1 MPPTASGDGS
11 QQGRNTAEPLEFS
24 KAPFKELNAPRK
36 IRSVRFSLMSPQEIA
51 KCGVFHVFERNLY
64 QMPQRVPLK
73 NGILDPRMGTTDKK
87 GAECATCK
95 GKLIDCAGHF
105 GYVKLEMPVF
115 HIGYFKNIISIL
127 QQVCKECSRVMLPEE
142 ERTQFLKR
150 FRNPRLEIVPKRAL
164 SKKLADKCKR
174 CRTCY
179 HCGGAN
185 GVVKRAGASLK
196 IVHEKY
202 SKNPEL
208 MEAYMKEFEEAV
220 KHNDQL
226 KANLSR
232 VQDDLNPI
240 RVQDILSK
248 ISPQD
253 CELLDI
259 ADRPEHLILTHLPVP
274 PVCIRPSVEMDGQAG
289 SNEDDITMKLIQIIE
304 VNNVLR
310 QGLEKGLAI
319 NNLMENWDFLQIQCA
334 MYINSELPGLSAQ
347 YQGPGKPLRG
357 FVQRL
362 KGKQGRFRGNLSGKR
377 VDFSGRTVISPDPN
391 LRIDEVGVPLHI
403 AKMMTYPEVVSR
415 HNIEMIRE
423 RVRNGMNKHP
433 GANFVR
439 FKSGGTQYLKY
450 GDRRRVASEL
460 KYGDVVERHLHDG
473 DVLLF
478 NRQPSL
484 HKMSIMAHRA
494 RVMPWR
500 TLRFNECVCTPYNA
514 DFDGDE
520 MNIHCPQT
528 EEARAEAINLMSVHN
543 NLCTPKNGEILV
555 AATQDFLTASYI
567 LTARDHFLD
576 RAQVGALIAY
586 MGDALMSVDLPTPA
600 IVKPVELWTG
610 KQLFGMLIR
619 PRAADRIFVNLEVAE
634 KNYSKN
640 DNKHMC
646 PRDGYVCIQNSEI
659 MCGQLGKATLGSGN
673 KNGLF
678 YVLNSEYGS
687 ERTASCMNRVAK
699 LAARWLGT
707 RGFSVGIDDVTPGH
721 RLQDEKGKVVNR
733 GYDACDERIEAFK
746 AGTLA
751 LQPGCDAEQTL
762 EAEVLGILSTV
773 RETAG
778 NVCLDELPRHN
789 APLIMALCGSKGS
802 TINIS
807 QMVACVGQ
815 QAVGGVRPP
824 DGFAERSLPHFK
836 RGEKTPAAK
845 GFVANSFFSG
855 MRPTEFFFHTMAGRE
870 GLVDT
875 AVKTAETGYMS
886 RRLMKAL
893 EDLSLRYDGTV
904 RNSTG
909 GIVQLSYGDDGM
921 EPTEMEGADAQPVEF
936 PRLLQHVKG
945 LVPRS
950 SGPLVGEDEVRAA
963 LSRIGVSWETDGGVD
978 AAKAI
983 KGNMDVI
990 AGGRQ
995 AAAAKAVKAKKE
1007 TQSIAADP
1015 QRLASRSK
1023 ADTGKIVERKT
1034 PARRGSAAAALKV
1047 KEEKKEDEVKEAP
1060 SPPAKTARRSS
1071 RRLSGGEKEA
1081 APTEKKEPPP
1091 AQSRATRTSARGSR
1105 SGAAVAAAATAMGS
1119 PNVQTNG
1126 RASDNE
1132 DDKPAAA
1139 KGGGKKGTKL
1149 VPQSA
1154 QKSPRKTPA
1163 NVIAKPEMNA
1173 MATALNNEDGA
1184 HKIKDGMSVKFK
1196 RDLVSFARAN
1206 LVRVGEPDGHGV
1218 GVTKPQLDEF
1228 LERCVT
1234 KYRSKRIEPGSAVGA
1249 VGAQSIGEPGTQMT
1263 LKTFHFAGVASMNV
1277 TLGVP
1282 RIKEIINASKNIS
1295 TPIITASLEC
1305 NDNVKAARVVKGR
1318 VEKTTLGEVCK
1329 FIDVV
1334 FNPTACY
1341 LEVCIDPEVISMLQL
1356 DVTTESVRHALLSAP
1371 KLKLKANHVLHAG
1384 DNLLHV
1390 LPPDEESKAKAN
1402 AAQGPAAY
1410 RRALFHLQTLRT
1422 AVPNVIV
1429 QGIPSVSRAVI
1440 NDMGSGKYNL
1450 VVEGINLQAVM
1461 GVEGVKGTHTT
1472 TNHVME
1478 AERTLGIE
1486 AARSCIIKEINDTM
1500 KAHGMSIDARH
1511 SMLLADVMTYKG
1523 EVLGITR
1530 FGMAKMKDSV
1540 LMLASFEKTTD
1551 HLFDAALH
1559 GRTDT
1564 IDGVSEC
1571 IIMGI
1576 PMPVGT
1582 GMFKL
1587 RDRAMRLETLDE
1599 DEEAAAA
1606 MDEGVDA
1613 AKNSVQIT
1621 ELEEAAAG
1629 ANSNAVE
1636 LGGGGGAGRVAAGLK
1651 IESEKELILPK
1662 RPPLLLA
1669 ALMEEERKIMCGKC

>member
-1 MPPTASGDGS
+1 MTDQTAVVCPPVAGAGTTTALPP
-11 QQGRNTAEPLEFS
+11 EPLEFS
-24 KAPFKELNAPRK
+24 KAPFTELDAPRK
-36 IRSVRFSLMSPQEIA
+36 IRSVKFSLMSPTEIG

-64 QMPQRVPLK
+64 QMPQRVPLP

-87 GAECATCK
+87 GAECATCN

-115 HIGYFKNIISIL
+115 HIGYFKNVIAIL
-127 QQVCKECSRVMLPEE
+127 QQVCKTCSRVMVSQEE
-142 ERTQFLKR
+142 KAQYLRR
-150 FRNPRLEIVPKRAL
+150 FRSARLEIVPRRAL
-164 SKKLADKCKR
+164 SKKLAEKCKR
-174 CRTCY
+174 CRFCP
-179 HCGGAN
+179 HCGAAN

-208 MEAYMKEFEEAV
+208 MEQYMGEFEEAA
-220 KHNDQL
+220 KHNEQL
-226 KANLSR
+226 RANLGR

-240 RVQDILSK
+240 RALGVLRK
-248 ISPQD
+248 ISPAD
-253 CELLDI
+253 CELLDV
-259 ADRPEHLILTHLPVP
+259 ADRPEHLILTHMPVP
-274 PVCIRPSVEMDGQAG
+274 PVCIRPSVEMDGVAG
-289 SNEDDITMKLIQIIE
+289 SNEDDVTMKLIQIIE

-319 NNLMENWDFLQIQCA
+319 TNLMENWDFLQIQCA
-334 MYINSELPGLSAQ
+334 MYINSELPGLSLQ

-403 AKMMTYPEVVSR
+403 ARMMTYPEVVSR
-415 HNIEMIRE
+415 HNIEKIRE
-423 RVRNGMNKHP
+423 CVRNGMNQHP

-460 KYGDVVERHLHDG
+460 AYGDVVERHLKDG

-494 RVMPWR
+494 KVMPWR

-528 EEARAEAINLMSVHN
+528 EEARAEAVELMAVHN

-555 AATQDFLTASYI
+555 AATQDFLTSSYL
-567 LTARDHFLD
+567 LTSKDTFLD
-576 RAQVGALIAY
+576 RAMVGQCISM
-586 MGDALMSVDLPTPA
+586 MGDALLSVDLPTPA
-600 IVKPVELWTG
+600 VIKPVELWTG
-610 KQLFGMLIR
+610 KQIFGILIR
-619 PRAADRIFVNLEVAE
+619 PKASDNIFVNLEVAE
-634 KNYSKN
+634 KSYSPRSN
-640 DNKHMC
+640 TKHMC
-646 PRDGYVCIQNSEI
+646 PKDGYVCIQNSEI
-659 MCGQLGKATLGSGN
+659 LSGQLGKATLGSGN
-673 KNGLF
+673 KSGLF
-678 YVLNSEYGS
+678 YVMNSEYGS
-687 ERTASCMNRVAK
+687 HVTATVMNRVAK
-699 LAARWLGT
+699 LSARWLGQ
-707 RGFSVGIDDVTPGH
+707 RGFSVGIDDVTPGSF
-721 RLQDEKGKVVNR
+721 LKSEKAKVVKK
-733 GYDACDERIEAFK
+733 GYDDCDERIKAFEK
-746 AGTLA
+746 GTLA

-778 NVCLDELPRHN
+778 NVCLRELPKHN
-789 APLIMALCGSKGS
+789 APLTMALCGSKGS

-815 QAVGGVRPP
+815 QAVGGQRPP
-824 DGFAERSLPHFK
+824 DGFDGRSLPHFQ

-845 GFVANSFFSG
+845 GFVANSFFTG

-875 AVKTAETGYMS
+875 GVKTAETGYMS

-909 GIVQLSYGDDGM
+909 GIVQLSYGDDGL
-921 EPTEMEGADAQPVEF
+921 EPTDMEGKDASPVAFE
-936 PRLLQHVKG
+936 RLEQHVKG
-945 LVPRS
+945 LVPR
-950 SGPLVGEDEVRAA
+950 GKDLLVGETEVTQA
-963 LSRIGVSWETDGGVD
+963 LKRIGIDALVDGAPDAARAVKRDVD
-978 AAKAI
+978 A
-983 KGNMDVI
+983 V

-995 AAAAKAVKAKKE
+995 KAETEEMQGLLKKDRINSQKVKVEPKDEGGSKK
-1007 TQSIAADP
+1007 
-1015 QRLASRSK
+1015 RSRRRKGK
-1023 ADTGKIVERKT
+1023 AIVEDDDD
-1034 PARRGSAAAALKV
+1034 V
-1047 KEEKKEDEVKEAP
+1047 VDVDVVD
-1060 SPPAKTARRSS
+1060 
-1071 RRLSGGEKEA
+1071 LSGGGHTSTSGGTSTTSSSNTLSALFKHELVSYA
-1081 APTEKKEPPP
+1081 N
-1091 AQSRATRTSARGSR
+1091 SNLTRTG
-1105 SGAAVAAAATAMGS
+1105 
-1119 PNVQTNG
+1119 
-1126 RASDNE
+1126 
-1132 DDKPAAA
+1132 PA
-1139 KGGGKKGTKL
+1139 
-1149 VPQSA
+1149 
-1154 QKSPRKTPA
+1154 
-1163 NVIAKPEMNA
+1163 
-1173 MATALNNEDGA
+1173 DGNP
-1184 HKIKDGMSVKFK
+1184 S
-1196 RDLVSFARAN
+1196 S
-1206 LVRVGEPDGHGV
+1206 
-1218 GVTKPQLDEF
+1218 GVTQSQLTHF
-1228 LERCVT
+1228 LDRCVS
-1234 KYRSKRIEPGSAVGA
+1234 KYHAKRIEPGSAVGA

-1282 RIKEIINASKNIS
+1282 RIKEIINAAKNIS
-1295 TPIITASLEC
+1295 TPIITASL
-1305 NDNVKAARVVKGR
+1305 NVDDDVVAARLVKGR

-1329 FIDVV
+1329 YVHVV
-1334 FNPTACY
+1334 LHPQACY
-1341 LEVCIDPEVISMLQL
+1341 LEVRLDPEVINSLQL
-1356 DVTTESVRHALLSAP
+1356 DVTAKSVRHSLLGAS
-1371 KLKLKANHVLHAG
+1371 KLKLKPNRVLIAG
-1384 DNLLHV
+1384 NDSVHV
-1390 LPPDEESKAKAN
+1390 LPPDDEKSSSTRGS
-1402 AAQGPAAY
+1402 AAASAASGPAAH
-1410 RRALFHLQTLRT
+1410 RRALFHLQALRT

-1429 QGIPSVSRAVI
+1429 QGIPSVQRAVI
-1440 NDMGSGKYNL
+1440 NDLGKGKYNL
-1450 VVEGINLQAVM
+1450 IVEGTNLQAVM
-1461 GVEGVKGTHTT
+1461 AIAGVDGVKTT

-1551 HLFDAALH
+1551 HLFDAALR
-1559 GRTDT
+1559 GRVDT

-1582 GMFKL
+1582 GMFRLKH
-1587 RDRAMRLETLDE
+1587 RSMRLEMDDE
-1599 DEEAAAA
+1599 NEAAAA
-1606 MDEGVDA
+1606 FGENDLKDGLSEVGIQSEKTDNDTGVHG
-1613 AKNSVQIT
+1613 S
-1621 ELEEAAAG
+1621 G
-1629 ANSNAVE
+1629 AQ
-1636 LGGGGGAGRVAAGLK
+1636 RVTAGLA
-1651 IESEKELILPK
+1651 IESENLVLPK
-1662 RPPLLLA
+1662 RPALLLA
-1669 ALMEEERKIMCGKC
+1669 GM

>member
-1 MPPTASGDGS
+1 MAGDAGATTGGAPGGV
-11 QQGRNTAEPLEFS
+11 QGNPEPLEFS
-24 KAPFKELNAPRK
+24 KAPFVEVTAPRK
-36 IRSVRFSLMSPQEIA
+36 IRSVRFSLMSPQEIG

-64 QMPQRVPLK
+64 QMPQRVPLP
-73 NGILDPRMGTTDKK
+73 NGILDTRMGTTDKK

-105 GYVKLEMPVF
+105 GYIKLEMPVF
-115 HIGYFKNIISIL
+115 HIGYFKNIIAIL
-127 QQVCKECSRVMLPEE
+127 QQVCKTCSRVMLSPEE
-142 ERTQFLKR
+142 KTQYLKR
-150 FRNPRLEIVPKRAL
+150 FRNPRLEIVPRRAL
-164 SKKLADKCKR
+164 SKKLSEKCKR
-174 CRTCY
+174 CRACY
-179 HCGGAN
+179 YCGAAN

-202 SKNPEL
+202 SKNPDL
-208 MEAYMKEFEEAV
+208 MEQYMGEFEEAV
-220 KHNDQL
+220 KHNEQL
-226 KANLSR
+226 RANLGR

-240 RVQDILSK
+240 RVLGILKK
-248 ISPQD
+248 ISPTD
-253 CELLDI
+253 CELLDV

-274 PVCIRPSVEMDGQAG
+274 PVCIRPSVEMDGVAG
-289 SNEDDITMKLIQIIE
+289 SNEDDVTMKLIQIIE

-310 QGLEKGLAI
+310 QGLDKGLAI
-319 NNLMENWDFLQIQCA
+319 TNLMENWDFLQIQCA
-334 MYINSELPGLSAQ
+334 MYINSELPGLSLQ

-415 HNIEMIRE
+415 HNIESIRE
-423 RVRNGMNKHP
+423 CVRNGMNKHP

-460 KYGDVVERHLHDG
+460 KFGDVVERHLHDG

-555 AATQDFLTASYI
+555 AATQDFLTASYL
-567 LTARDHFLD
+567 LTSRDTFLD
-576 RAQVGALIAY
+576 RAEVGQIIAM

-600 IVKPVELWTG
+600 IIAPVELWTG
-610 KQLFGMLIR
+610 KQIFSVLIR
-619 PRAADRIFVNLEVAE
+619 PRVVDQVFVNLEVAE
-634 KNYSKN
+634 KQYSK
-640 DNKHMC
+640 KGRHMC
-646 PRDGYVCIQNSEI
+646 ARDGYVCIQNSEI

-673 KNGLF
+673 KAGLF

-687 ERTASCMNRVAK
+687 EVAAEAMNRVAK
-699 LAARWLGT
+699 LCARWLGQ
-707 RGFSVGIDDVTPGH
+707 RGFSIGIDDVTPGA
-721 RLQDEKGKVVNR
+721 RLSSEKARVVSE
-733 GYDACDERIEAFK
+733 GYSNCDERITAFK
-746 AGTLA
+746 KGTLA

-778 NVCLDELPRHN
+778 NVCLQELPNHN

-815 QAVGGVRPP
+815 QAVGGSRPP
-824 DGFAERSLPHFK
+824 DGFAGRSLPHFR

-845 GFVANSFFSG
+845 GFVANSFFTG

-909 GIVQLSYGDDGM
+909 GIVQLSYGDDGL
-921 EPTEMEGADAQPVEF
+921 EPTDMEGKDAQPVEF
-936 PRLLQHVKG
+936 SRLIQHVRG
-945 LVPRS
+945 LVPRA
-950 SGPLVGEDEVRAA
+950 GNPLVGEEEVRDA
-963 LSRIGVSWETDGGVD
+963 LAKIGVSLERDGAPD
-978 AAKAI
+978 
-983 KGNMDVI
+983 
-990 AGGRQ
+990 
-995 AAAAKAVKAKKE
+995 AAKAVKSNLDAIAGGRHTAAKAE
-1007 TQSIAADP
+1007 A
-1015 QRLASRSK
+1015 
-1023 ADTGKIVERKT
+1023 
-1034 PARRGSAAAALKV
+1034 
-1047 KEEKKEDEVKEAP
+1047 EVKDEAKEATL
-1060 SPPAKTARRSS
+1060 SGPPAKKTKKEAGLTKKVPVPRRERASS
-1071 RRLSGGEKEA
+1071 RAGK
-1081 APTEKKEPPP
+1081 
-1091 AQSRATRTSARGSR
+1091 
-1105 SGAAVAAAATAMGS
+1105 AVAAAAAKQG
-1119 PNVQTNG
+1119 VDIE
-1126 RASDNE
+1126 AAE
-1132 DDKPAAA
+1132 AAA
-1139 KGGGKKGTKL
+1139 AAEKPMPSTGTSRDDEDETNKNTTSMSILFKHELAQFAKSELTRRGVPDGYGGG
-1149 VPQSA
+1149 V
-1154 QKSPRKTPA
+1154 
-1163 NVIAKPEMNA
+1163 
-1173 MATALNNEDGA
+1173 TAD
-1184 HKIKDGMSVKFK
+1184 
-1196 RDLVSFARAN
+1196 
-1206 LVRVGEPDGHGV
+1206 
-1218 GVTKPQLDEF
+1218 QLTEF
-1228 LERCVT
+1228 LDRCVS

-1282 RIKEIINASKNIS
+1282 RIKEIINAAKNIS
-1295 TPIITASLEC
+1295 TPIITASLVC
-1305 NDNVKAARVVKGR
+1305 DNDVKAARLVKGR

-1329 FIDVV
+1329 YIHVV
-1334 FNPTACY
+1334 LHPQACY
-1341 LEVCIDPEVISMLQL
+1341 LEVKLDAEVIGALQL
-1356 DVTTESVRHALLSAP
+1356 DITVHSVRHSLLAAS
-1371 KLKLKANHVLHAG
+1371 KLKLKANRVLIAG
-1384 DNLLHV
+1384 GNVLHV
-1390 LPPDEESKAKAN
+1390 LPPDDGGRAAAN
-1402 AAQGPAAY
+1402 AVGPAAH
-1410 RRALFHLQTLRT
+1410 RRALFHLQALRT
-1422 AVPNVIV
+1422 AVPSVIV

-1440 NDMGSGKYNL
+1440 NDLGEGRYNL
-1450 VVEGINLQAVM
+1450 VVEGNNLQAVM
-1461 GVEGVKGTHTT
+1461 GIEGVRGTHTT

-1559 GRTDT
+1559 GRVDT

-1582 GMFKL
+1582 GMFRL
-1587 RDRAMRLETLDE
+1587 QHRSMRLEVAEDDE
-1599 DEEAAAA
+1599 AVGEGAENEGDGQGGSHAAR
-1606 MDEGVDA
+1606 
-1613 AKNSVQIT
+1613 
-1621 ELEEAAAG
+1621 
-1629 ANSNAVE
+1629 AV
-1636 LGGGGGAGRVAAGLK
+1636 GGGAGRISAGLAV
-1651 IESEKELILPK
+1651 EAETLELPK
-1662 RPPLLLA
+1662 RPPLL
-1669 ALMEEERKIMCGKC
+1669 MESVMATA

>member
-1 MPPTASGDGS
+1 MAAQPD
-11 QQGRNTAEPLEFS
+11 AEPLEFS
-24 KAPFKELNAPRK
+24 KSQFSEVTAPRK
-36 IRSVRFSLMSPQEIA
+36 IRSVRFSLMSPQEIG

-64 QMPQRVPLK
+64 QMPQRVPLT
-73 NGILDPRMGTTDKK
+73 NGILDLRMGTTDKK
-87 GAECATCK
+87 GAMCQTCK

-105 GYVKLEMPVF
+105 GYIKLEMPVF
-115 HIGYFKNIISIL
+115 HIGYFKNIIAVL
-127 QQVCKECSRVMLPEE
+127 QQVCKTCSKVMLMPEDKE
-142 ERTQFLKR
+142 QYLKR

-164 SKKLADKCKR
+164 SKKLAEKCKR
-174 CRTCY
+174 CRVCY
-179 HCGGAN
+179 HCGAAN
-185 GVVKRAGASLK
+185 GVVKRAGQSLK

-202 SKNPEL
+202 SKNPDL
-208 MEAYMKEFEEAV
+208 MEAYMGEFEEAV
-220 KHNDQL
+220 KHNEQL
-226 KANLSR
+226 RANLSR

-240 RVQDILSK
+240 RVLGILKK
-248 ISPQD
+248 ISPTD

-274 PVCIRPSVEMDGQAG
+274 PVCIRPSVEMDGVAG

-319 NNLMENWDFLQIQCA
+319 TNLMENWDFLQIQCA
-334 MYINSELPGLSAQ
+334 MYINSELPGLSLQ

-391 LRIDEVGVPLHI
+391 LRIDEVGVPMHI

-423 RVRNGMNKHP
+423 RVRNGMNRHP
-433 GANFVR
+433 GANFVK

-450 GDRRRVASEL
+450 GDRRRVAAEL
-460 KYGDVVERHLHDG
+460 KFGDVVERHLHDG

-494 RVMPWR
+494 RIMPWR
-500 TLRFNECVCTPYNA
+500 TLRFNESVCAPYNA

-528 EEARAEAINLMSVHN
+528 EEARAEAINLMGVHR

-555 AATQDFLTASYI
+555 ASTQDFLTASFL
-567 LTARDHFLD
+567 LTSRDQFLD
-576 RAQVGALIAY
+576 RAQVGLLVAY
-586 MGDALMSVDLPTPA
+586 MGDALLSVDLPTPA
-600 IVKPVELWTG
+600 IIAPVELWTG
-610 KQLFGMLIR
+610 KQIIGMLIR
-619 PRAADRIFVNLEVAE
+619 PRALDQIFVNLELGE
-634 KNYSKN
+634 KNYSKKG
-640 DNKHMC
+640 KHLC
-646 PRDGYVCIQNSEI
+646 PRDGYVCFQNSELI
-659 MCGQLGKATLGSGN
+659 CGQLGKATLGSGN
-673 KNGLF
+673 KSGLF

-687 ERTASCMNRVAK
+687 EAAAQVMNRVAK

-707 RGFSVGIDDVTPGH
+707 RGFSIGIDDVTPGS
-721 RLQDEKGKVVNR
+721 RLRREKEVVVDK
-733 GYDACDERIEAFK
+733 GYSDCDDRITEFK
-746 AGTLA
+746 KGTLT
-751 LQPGCDAEQTL
+751 LQPGCNAEQTL

-778 NVCLDELPRHN
+778 NVCLQELPRHN

-815 QAVGGVRPP
+815 QAVGGSRPP

-855 MRPTEFFFHTMAGRE
+855 LRPTEFFFHTMAGRE

-909 GIVQLSYGDDGM
+909 GIVQLQYGDDGM
-921 EPTEMEGADAQPVEF
+921 EPTDMEQKESKPVEF
-936 PRLLQHVKG
+936 SRLIQHVRG
-945 LVPRS
+945 MVPRA
-950 SGPLVGEDEVRAA
+950 GDPLVGEAEVAAA
-963 LSRIGVSWETDGGVD
+963 LAKIGVSMEADGEEVAAIAVKSNID
-978 AAKAI
+978 A
-983 KGNMDVI
+983 I
-990 AGGRQ
+990 AGGRE
-995 AAAAKAVKAKKE
+995 AAAA
-1007 TQSIAADP
+1007 
-1015 QRLASRSK
+1015 
-1023 ADTGKIVERKT
+1023 
-1034 PARRGSAAAALKV
+1034 AAARKGV
-1047 KEEKKEDEVKEAP
+1047 KEDVD
-1060 SPPAKTARRSS
+1060 T
-1071 RRLSGGEKEA
+1071 
-1081 APTEKKEPPP
+1081 
-1091 AQSRATRTSARGSR
+1091 
-1105 SGAAVAAAATAMGS
+1105 VA
-1119 PNVQTNG
+1119 
-1126 RASDNE
+1126 E
-1132 DDKPAAA
+1132 
-1139 KGGGKKGTKL
+1139 
-1149 VPQSA
+1149 
-1154 QKSPRKTPA
+1154 
-1163 NVIAKPEMNA
+1163 
-1173 MATALNNEDGA
+1173 
-1184 HKIKDGMSVKFK
+1184 
-1196 RDLVSFARAN
+1196 
-1206 LVRVGEPDGHGV
+1206 VRVGGKGRAKGDVREEARRLGANEGGGRRVKAEERAAVPMAVDSNGVDVNGVSGAEMADTSSPAIKQFIRNDEHANSTNFGTSLSVLFKYDLVTYARQELIRNCPADGYGQ
-1218 GVTKPQLDEF
+1218 GVTAAQLTEF
-1228 LERCVT
+1228 LDRCVA
-1234 KYRSKRIEPGSAVGA
+1234 KYRNKRIEPGSAVGA

-1282 RIKEIINASKNIS
+1282 RIKEIINAAKNIS
-1295 TPIITASLEC
+1295 TPIITCALVC
-1305 NDNVKAARVVKGR
+1305 DNDVKAARLVKGR

-1329 FIDVV
+1329 HIHVV
-1334 FNPTACY
+1334 LSPGAAY
-1341 LEVCIDPEVISMLQL
+1341 LEVKLDERVIRALQL
-1356 DVTTESVRHALLSAP
+1356 DVTPHTVRMALLSAS
-1371 KLKLKANHVLHAG
+1371 KLKLKPNRVLLAG
-1384 DNLLHV
+1384 GDTVHV
-1390 LPPDEESKAKAN
+1390 LPPDDGGKAAAN
-1402 AAQGPAAY
+1402 AVGAAAH
-1410 RRALFHLQTLRT
+1410 RRVLFHLQALRT
-1422 AVPNVIV
+1422 SVPGVIV

-1440 NDMGSGKYNL
+1440 NDLGQGKYNL
-1450 VVEGINLQAVM
+1450 VVEGSNLQAVM
-1461 GVEGVKGTHTT
+1461 GTEGVKGSHTT

-1486 AARSCIIKEINDTM
+1486 AARSCIIKEITTTM
-1500 KAHGMSIDARH
+1500 GAHGMTIDARH

-1582 GMFKL
+1582 GMFRL
-1587 RDRAMRLETLDE
+1587 QHRAMRLEMAEDDSAGSGSRFEEEAGRAAGGVADRDERKQDSGEKADEEKIAVRVSTGLMVE
-1599 DEEAAAA
+1599 DEH
-1606 MDEGVDA
+1606 
-1613 AKNSVQIT
+1613 
-1621 ELEEAAAG
+1621 
-1629 ANSNAVE
+1629 
-1636 LGGGGGAGRVAAGLK
+1636 
-1651 IESEKELILPK
+1651 IELPK
-1662 RPPLLLA
+1662 RPPLLLSTFFS
-1669 ALMEEERKIMCGKC
+1669 